1 MPVELCAR
9 TDLSFAAKL
18 VLERIYALTNGDSSN
33 ECYLTN
39 SQLVQVF
46 GMSARTASNV
56 IKELV
61 DKQIVAYVMKR
72 KNNDKEAKRYFTFI
86 YSNNCSSKNCYSKIC
101 SSNNCSN
108 GVAKNAVAGVAKI
121 AIESKEYISKEL
133 SKEYISDNQ
142 KKSED
147 KNQPTNTDRITTDN
161 QNQSTLTDDLN
172 KNNKER
178 AAAVAGAAAGGGD
191 VKRSPYVDT
200 PIHRFDIPTEEQI
213 FNFFSKALA
222 DPKAIQEYPYYQ
234 HIDAREATAIY
245 YGNRSNNE
253 WYRNAKKKD
262 RVQFWNLDALNALK
276 TWEKMRNTKKMTAE
290 DFARGYEQ
298 TRSFTDFLPKE
309 KEQNVLDVEYTE
321 NELP

>member
-72 KNNDKEAKRYFTFI
+72 KDNDKEAKRYFKFI

-147 KNQPTNTDRITTDN
+147 KNQPTNTDRISKDN

-172 KNNKER
+172 KNKK
-178 AAAVAGAAAGGGD
+178 GAAGRFVPPTEAEMLAFIKEYISDPKKIKTHDYFPTIDADMACEEIYNFRASHGWKAGGKLLKDWKAD
-191 VKRSPYVDT
+191 VKLCLT
-200 PIHRFDIPTEEQI
+200 
-213 FNFFSKALA
+213 KW
-222 DPKAIQEYPYYQ
+222 
-234 HIDAREATAIY
+234 
-245 YGNRSNNE
+245 NNL
-253 WYRNAKKKD
+253 RG
-262 RVQFWNLDALNALK
+262 
-276 TWEKMRNTKKMTAE
+276 TKKQTAE